1 MKAASE
7 SGREGIHIATFD
19 MSAGFLEAV
28 ESGKADFAIDQQQ
41 FLQGYLP
48 VAFLALN
55 AKYGLM
61 PGGNVPSGPNLIT
74 KDKAKQVVEL
84 SAKGIR

>member
-1 MKAASE
+1 
-7 SGREGIHIATFD
+7 
-19 MSAGFLEAV
+19 MSPGFLEAV
-28 ESGKADFAIDQQQ
+28 ENGKADFAIDQQQ

-48 VAFLALN
+48 VSFLALN

>member
-1 MKAASE
+1 
-7 SGREGIHIATFD
+7 
-19 MSAGFLEAV
+19 
-28 ESGKADFAIDQQQ
+28 
-41 FLQGYLP
+41 
-48 VAFLALN
+48 
-55 AKYGLM
+55 M